1 MFEGSDHYVLQVR
14 GESMIDDHIEDG
26 DYVVLRKKESIG
38 HGECVVARIDGDVTL
53 KRFYKEDDHIRLEP
67 ANGSMDPIIVPAS
80 EEPEI
85 VGVLVGVV
93 RKC

>member
-1 MFEGSDHYVLQVR
+1 
-14 GESMIDDHIEDG
+14 MIEDHIEDG
-26 DYVVLRKKESIG
+26 DYVVVKRQSSAG
-38 HGECVVARIDGDVTL
+38 NGECVVAMIDGETTL
-53 KRFYKEDDHIRLEP
+53 KRFYKENDHIRLEP

-85 VGVLVGVV
+85 VGVLVGVI